1 MTTERRRFT
10 LDEAAAASQIDISI
24 VWYYTDLGLI
34 TPSETGYSDDDLAE
48 LRRVR
53 RLREELELDHGAIE
67 IILRMR
73 RRIQALEAQLRYLER
88 EVRTARGPR
97 GQPDWLE
104 AEWDDLF

>member
-1 MTTERRRFT
+1 MTIEQRR
-10 LDEAAAASQIDISI
+10 LNDEAAAEAVGMEVSI
-24 VWYYTDLGLI
+24 LWRYAELELI
-34 TPSETGYSDDDLAE
+34 TPSPRGYSDDDLAE

-67 IILRMR
+67 IVLRMR

-88 EVRTARGPR
+88 ELRAAHGLRD
-97 GQPDWLE
+97 QSDWLE